1 MSTQPECQGNANAA
15 ASGAS
20 AGIPDS
26 AGTAEPAGISDAA
39 GITYSRDID
48 GAALDAHDVSYAVGT
63 AQLLEAVSLEVRGG
77 SLLGLIGPNG
87 AGKSTLL
94 KCISQLLAPAAGR
107 VSLDGTDLRGQ
118 SPQEI
123 ARHIALLPQ
132 STALN
137 FAFTCL
143 EVVLMG
149 RNPHLGRFQAEGAA
163 DRAIAQQ
170 SMRDTGAAEFVTRL
184 ITEVSAG
191 ERQRVLL
198 ARALTQQ
205 PRLLLLDE
213 PTAGLDVQHQLQV
226 FALIRD
232 LVRQGLT
239 AIAVVHDLNLAARFC
254 DRLVLLHRGK
264 VHARGRV
271 DDVLTPENLADVFGV
286 AAAVEPDPLLGVPR
300 VTVLAALDG
309 EREQASS
316 PNTADRKAARAA
328 LSRTAE

>member
-1 MSTQPECQGNANAA
+1 MSTSQE
-15 ASGAS
+15 
-20 AGIPDS
+20 
-26 AGTAEPAGISDAA
+26 SD
-39 GITYSRDID
+39 RVD
-48 GAALDAHDVSYAVGT
+48 GAALSAEDVSYSVGL
-63 AQLLEAVSLEVRGG
+63 AQLLEVVSLEVRPGT
-77 SLLGLIGPNG
+77 LLGLIGPNG

-94 KCISQLLAPAAGR
+94 KCISQLLAPTAGQVR
-107 VSLDGTDLRGQ
+107 LDGEDLDGR

-132 STALN
+132 STTLN

-149 RNPHLGRFQAEGAA
+149 RNPHLGRFQAEGAR
-163 DRAIAQQ
+163 DHAIAQQ
-170 SMRDTGAAEFVTRL
+170 SMADTDSAEFVTRL

-226 FALIRD
+226 FTLMRD

-239 AIAVVHDLNLAARFC
+239 AIAVVHDLNLAARYC
-254 DRLVLLHRGK
+254 DRLVLLDRGA
-264 VHARGRV
+264 VHARGSVR
-271 DDVLTPENLADVFGV
+271 DVLTPANLADVFN
-286 AAAVEPDPLLGVPR
+286 VEARVDRDPVLGVPR
-300 VTVLAALDG
+300 VTVLAALDRQQG
-309 EREQASS
+309 RR
-316 PNTADRKAARAA
+316 DGKARADSGRA
-328 LSRTAE
+328 VPSLA

>member
-1 MSTQPECQGNANAA
+1 MST
-15 ASGAS
+15 SSDS
-20 AGIPDS
+20 AGITDS
-26 AGTAEPAGISDAA
+26 RRIEGAELAA
-39 GITYSRDID
+39 Y
-48 GAALDAHDVSYAVGT
+48 DVSFAVGMT
-63 AQLLEAVSLEVRGG
+63 QLLEAVSLEVRSG

-94 KCISQLLAPAAGR
+94 KCISQLLSPTTGR
-107 VSLDGTDLRGQ
+107 VCLDGVDLRRQ

-132 STALN
+132 STTLN
-137 FAFTCL
+137 FAFSCL

-149 RNPHLGRFQAEGAA
+149 RNPHLGRFQAEGAH
-163 DRAIAQQ
+163 DRDLARQR
-170 SMRDTGAAEFVTRL
+170 MKDTETEEFVTRL

-226 FALIRD
+226 FTLIRS

-239 AIAVVHDLNLAARFC
+239 AVAVVHDLNLAARFC
-254 DRLVLLHRGK
+254 DRLMLLHRGK
-264 VHARGRV
+264 AHARGPV
-271 DDVLTPENLADVFGV
+271 SDVLTAENLADVFRV
-286 AAAVEPDPLLGVPR
+286 KATVEPDPALGVLR
-300 VTVLAALDG
+300 VTVLAALD
-309 EREQASS
+309 
-316 PNTADRKAARAA
+316 
-328 LSRTAE
+328 

>member
-1 MSTQPECQGNANAA
+1 MSDSPESERIA
-15 ASGAS
+15 
-20 AGIPDS
+20 
-26 AGTAEPAGISDAA
+26 
-39 GITYSRDID
+39 
-48 GAALDAHDVSYAVGT
+48 GAALEASDISYAVGM
-63 AQLLEAVSLEVRGG
+63 AQLLDAVSLEVRGG

-94 KCISQLLAPAAGR
+94 KCISQLLAPSTGQ
-107 VSLDGTDLRGQ
+107 VSLDGEDLRGR

-132 STALN
+132 STTLN

-149 RNPHLGRFQAEGAA
+149 RNPHLGRFQAEGAR
-163 DRAIAQQ
+163 DHAIAQQ
-170 SMRDTGAAEFVTRL
+170 SMVNTDSAEFVTRL

-226 FALIRD
+226 FTLIRD

-254 DRLVLLHRGK
+254 GRLVLLDRGK
-264 VHARGRV
+264 VHARGSVR
-271 DDVLTPENLADVFGV
+271 DVLTPENLASVFKV
-286 AAAVEPDPLLGVPR
+286 KATIERDPALGVPR

-309 EREQASS
+309 
-316 PNTADRKAARAA
+316 ARDSAGNA
-328 LSRTAE
+328 TGNG

>member
-1 MSTQPECQGNANAA
+1 MSASPE
-15 ASGAS
+15 
-20 AGIPDS
+20 
-26 AGTAEPAGISDAA
+26 SDHV
-39 GITYSRDID
+39 D
-48 GAALDAHDVSYAVGT
+48 GAALAAHEVSFTVGM
-63 AQLLEAVSLEVRGG
+63 AQLLEAVSLEVRPGT
-77 SLLGLIGPNG
+77 LLGLIGPNG

-94 KCISQLLAPAAGR
+94 KCISQLLAPTVGR
-107 VSLDGTDLRGQ
+107 VTLDDEDLRGR

-132 STALN
+132 STTLN

-149 RNPHLGRFQAEGAA
+149 RNPHLGRFQAEGAR
-163 DRAIAQQ
+163 DHAIAQQ
-170 SMRDTGAAEFVTRL
+170 SMTDTGSAEFVTRL

-226 FALIRD
+226 FTLIRD
-232 LVRQGLT
+232 LVGQGLT

-254 DRLVLLHRGK
+254 DRLVLLDRGR

-271 DDVLTPENLADVFGV
+271 RDVLTPENLASVFR
-286 AAAVEPDPLLGVPR
+286 VEATVERDPALGALR

-309 EREQASS
+309 ARDPAKD
-316 PNTADRKAARAA
+316 ADR
-328 LSRTAE
+328 

>member
-1 MSTQPECQGNANAA
+1 MSDVT
-15 ASGAS
+15 
-20 AGIPDS
+20 DS
-26 AGTAEPAGISDAA
+26 KH
-39 GITYSRDID
+39 ID
-48 GAALDAHDVSYAVGT
+48 GAALEASDVSFAVGM
-63 AQLLEAVSLEVRGG
+63 AQLLDAVSLEVRGG

-94 KCISQLLAPAAGR
+94 KCISQLLAPSTGQ
-107 VSLDGTDLRGQ
+107 VSLDGEDLRGR

-132 STALN
+132 STTLN

-149 RNPHLGRFQAEGAA
+149 RNPHLGRFEAEGAR
-163 DRAIAQQ
+163 DHAIAQQ
-170 SMRDTGAAEFVTRL
+170 SMANTDSEEFVTRL

-226 FALIRD
+226 FTLIRD
-232 LVRQGLT
+232 LVSQGLT
-239 AIAVVHDLNLAARFC
+239 AIAVVHDLNLAARYC
-254 DRLVLLHRGK
+254 DRLVLLDRGA
-264 VHARGRV
+264 VRARGRV
-271 DDVLTPENLADVFGV
+271 SDVLTPEHLADVFN
-286 AAAVEPDPLLGVPR
+286 VEATVDLDPALGVPR
-300 VTVLAALDG
+300 VTVIKALDG
-309 EREQASS
+309 KRAPTDGELTSS
-316 PNTADRKAARAA
+316 GDCVVPSLAHD
-328 LSRTAE
+328 

>member
-1 MSTQPECQGNANAA
+1 MSAMPGSEAV
-15 ASGAS
+15 
-20 AGIPDS
+20 
-26 AGTAEPAGISDAA
+26 
-39 GITYSRDID
+39 D
-48 GAALDAHDVSYAVGT
+48 GAALAAEDVSFAVGL
-63 AQLLEAVSLEVRGG
+63 AQLLEAVSLEVRRGT
-77 SLLGLIGPNG
+77 LLGLIGPNG

-94 KCISQLLAPAAGR
+94 KCISQLLTPDAGQVR
-107 VSLDGTDLRGQ
+107 LDGEDLRGR

-132 STALN
+132 STTLN

-163 DRAIAQQ
+163 DHAIAQQ
-170 SMRDTGAAEFVTRL
+170 SMTDTGSAEFVTRL

-226 FALIRD
+226 FSLIRA
-232 LVRQGLT
+232 LVGQGLT
-239 AIAVVHDLNLAARFC
+239 AIAVVHDLNLAARYC
-254 DRLVLLHRGK
+254 DRLVLLDRGA
-264 VHARGRV
+264 VHAQGFV
-271 DDVLTPENLADVFGV
+271 GDVLTPENLASVFGV
-286 AAAVEPDPLLGVPR
+286 EARIEHDPVLGVPR
-300 VTVLAALDG
+300 VTVIAPLDG
-309 EREQASS
+309 KPA
-316 PNTADRKAARAA
+316 PAAESKGCVSGRAA
-328 LSRTAE
+328 VTLARE

>member
-1 MSTQPECQGNANAA
+1 MSTVRE
-15 ASGAS
+15 
-20 AGIPDS
+20 
-26 AGTAEPAGISDAA
+26 SDHV
-39 GITYSRDID
+39 D
-48 GAALDAHDVSYAVGT
+48 GAALSAEDVSFAVGM
-63 AQLLEAVSLEVRGG
+63 AQLLEAVSLEVRPGT
-77 SLLGLIGPNG
+77 LLGLIGPNG

-94 KCISQLLAPAAGR
+94 KCISQLLAPTVGR
-107 VSLDGTDLRGQ
+107 VTLDNEDLRGR

-132 STALN
+132 STTLN

-149 RNPHLGRFQAEGAA
+149 RNPHLGRFQAEGAR
-163 DRAIAQQ
+163 DHAIAQQ
-170 SMRDTGAAEFVTRL
+170 SMVSTDSAEFVTRL

-226 FALIRD
+226 FTLISG

-239 AIAVVHDLNLAARFC
+239 AIAVVHDLNLAARYC
-254 DRLVLLHRGK
+254 DRLVLLDRGK

-271 DDVLTPENLADVFGV
+271 GDVLTPENLASVFR
-286 AAAVEPDPLLGVPR
+286 VEATVERDPALGVPR

-309 EREQASS
+309 ARGSAG
-316 PNTADRKAARAA
+316 DAAGNG
-328 LSRTAE
+328 

>member
-1 MSTQPECQGNANAA
+1 MS
-15 ASGAS
+15 
-20 AGIPDS
+20 ILPDS
-26 AGTAEPAGISDAA
+26 DRIE
-39 GITYSRDID
+39 
-48 GAALDAHDVSYAVGT
+48 GAALSANDVSFAVGM
-63 AQLLEAVSLEVRGG
+63 AQLLEAVSLEVRSG

-94 KCISQLLAPAAGR
+94 KCISQLLSPAAGQ
-107 VSLDGTDLRGQ
+107 VCLDGDDLRGR

-132 STALN
+132 SITLN

-149 RNPHLGRFQAEGAA
+149 RNPHLGRFQAEGAR
-163 DRAIAQQ
+163 DHAIARQ
-170 SMRDTGAAEFVTRL
+170 SMKNTGTEEFVTRL

-226 FALIRD
+226 FTLIRN

-239 AIAVVHDLNLAARFC
+239 AIAVVHDLNLAARYC
-254 DRLVLLHRGK
+254 DRLVLLDRGT
-264 VHARGRV
+264 VHARGLV
-271 DDVLTPENLADVFGV
+271 GDVLTPKNLADVFK
-286 AAAVEPDPLLGVPR
+286 VEATVERDPALGVPR
-300 VTVLAALDG
+300 VTVLAPLD
-309 EREQASS
+309 EEQS
-316 PNTADRKAARAA
+316 PAAATANHAIDRA
-328 LSRTAE
+328 TATLPRK

>member
-1 MSTQPECQGNANAA
+1 MNNS
-15 ASGAS
+15 S
-20 AGIPDS
+20 DS
-26 AGTAEPAGISDAA
+26 ARIE
-39 GITYSRDID
+39 
-48 GAALDAHDVSYAVGT
+48 GAALTAHDVSFAVGM

-94 KCISQLLAPAAGR
+94 KCISQLLSPTTGQ
-107 VSLDGTDLRGQ
+107 VCLDGVDLQRQ

-132 STALN
+132 STTLN
-137 FAFTCL
+137 FAFSCL

-149 RNPHLGRFQAEGAA
+149 RNPHLGRFQAEGAH
-163 DRAIAQQ
+163 DRAVAQQ
-170 SMRDTGAAEFVTRL
+170 SMKDTGTEEFLTRL

-226 FALIRD
+226 FTLIRS

-254 DRLVLLHRGK
+254 DRLVLLDRGS
-264 VHARGRV
+264 VHARGLV
-271 DDVLTPENLADVFGV
+271 SDVLTAENLASVFRV
-286 AAAVEPDPLLGVPR
+286 EATVEPDPALGVPR

-309 EREQASS
+309 EQT
-316 PNTADRKAARAA
+316 PPDTTAGEDVRRAA
-328 LSRTAE
+328 ALLAQD

>member
-1 MSTQPECQGNANAA
+1 VGL
-15 ASGAS
+15 
-20 AGIPDS
+20 
-26 AGTAEPAGISDAA
+26 AE
-39 GITYSRDID
+39 
-48 GAALDAHDVSYAVGT
+48 
-63 AQLLEAVSLEVRGG
+63 LLEAVSLEVRPGT
-77 SLLGLIGPNG
+77 LLGLIGPNG

-94 KCISQLLAPAAGR
+94 KCISQLLAPTTGQ
-107 VSLDGTDLRGQ
+107 VSLDGEDLRGRP
-118 SPQEI
+118 PQEI

-132 STALN
+132 STTLN

-149 RNPHLGRFQAEGAA
+149 RNPHLGRFQAEGTH
-163 DRAIAQQ
+163 DHAIAQQ
-170 SMRDTGAAEFVTRL
+170 RMADTGSAEFVTRL

-226 FALIRD
+226 FSLIRD

-254 DRLVLLHRGK
+254 DRLVLLNRGA

-271 DDVLTPENLADVFGV
+271 CDVLTPENLASVFKV
-286 AAAVEPDPLLGVPR
+286 EATVEPDPALDVPR
-300 VTVLAALDG
+300 VTVLAALNGQGNRIDATDG
-309 EREQASS
+309 EEFGQAAPSV
-316 PNTADRKAARAA
+316 AVD
-328 LSRTAE
+328 

>member
-1 MSTQPECQGNANAA
+1 MSIQ
-15 ASGAS
+15 
-20 AGIPDS
+20 PDS
-26 AGTAEPAGISDAA
+26 DRIE
-39 GITYSRDID
+39 
-48 GAALDAHDVSYAVGT
+48 GAALSANDVSYAVGM

-94 KCISQLLAPAAGR
+94 KCISQLLSPAAGQ
-107 VSLDGTDLRGQ
+107 VCLDGDDLRGR

-132 STALN
+132 STTLN

-149 RNPHLGRFQAEGAA
+149 RNPHLGRFQAEGAR
-163 DRAIAQQ
+163 DHAIARQ
-170 SMRDTGAAEFVTRL
+170 SMKNTGTEEFVTRL

-226 FALIRD
+226 FTLIRN

-239 AIAVVHDLNLAARFC
+239 AIAVVHDLNLAARYC
-254 DRLVLLHRGK
+254 DRLVLLDRGT
-264 VHARGRV
+264 VHARGLV
-271 DDVLTPENLADVFGV
+271 GDVLTPKNLADVFK
-286 AAAVEPDPLLGVPR
+286 VEATVEEDQALGVPR
-300 VTVLAALDG
+300 VTVLAPLD
-309 EREQASS
+309 EEQS
-316 PNTADRKAARAA
+316 PAAATADHAIDRAA
-328 LSRTAE
+328 ATLPRK

>member
-1 MSTQPECQGNANAA
+1 MSTRPE
-15 ASGAS
+15 S
-20 AGIPDS
+20 
-26 AGTAEPAGISDAA
+26 E
-39 GITYSRDID
+39 DID
-48 GAALDAHDVSYAVGT
+48 GAALSATDVSYAVGM
-63 AQLLEAVSLEVRGG
+63 AQLLDAVSLEVRGG

-94 KCISQLLAPAAGR
+94 KCISQLLAPTIGQ
-107 VSLDGTDLRGQ
+107 VSLDGEDLRGRP
-118 SPQEI
+118 PQEI

-149 RNPHLGRFQAEGAA
+149 RNPHLGRFQAEGAR
-163 DRAIAQQ
+163 DHAIAQQ
-170 SMRDTGAAEFVTRL
+170 SMTDTGSAEFVTRL

-226 FALIRD
+226 FTLIRD

-239 AIAVVHDLNLAARFC
+239 AIAVVHDLNLAARYC
-254 DRLVLLHRGK
+254 DRLVLLDRGA
-264 VHARGRV
+264 VHARGQV
-271 DDVLTPENLADVFGV
+271 SDVLTPQNLADVFNV
-286 AAAVEPDPLLGVPR
+286 AATVDHDPVLGAPR
-300 VTVLAALDG
+300 VTIVAALDEEHDRTHG
-309 EREQASS
+309 E
-316 PNTADRKAARAA
+316 DRAA
-328 LSRTAE
+328 GDRAVPSLAQD

>member
-1 MSTQPECQGNANAA
+1 M
-15 ASGAS
+15 
-20 AGIPDS
+20 
-26 AGTAEPAGISDAA
+26 
-39 GITYSRDID
+39 
-48 GAALDAHDVSYAVGT
+48 
-63 AQLLEAVSLEVRGG
+63 AQLLEAVSLEVRSG

-94 KCISQLLAPAAGR
+94 KCISQLLAPDSGR
-107 VSLDGTDLRGQ
+107 VCLDGADLRGQ

-132 STALN
+132 STTLN

-149 RNPHLGRFQAEGAA
+149 RNPHLGRFQAEGAG

-170 SMRDTGAAEFVTRL
+170 SMRDTGVEEFVTRL

-232 LVRQGLT
+232 LVGQGLT

-254 DRLVLLHRGK
+254 DRLVLLHRGN
-264 VHARGRV
+264 VHARGPV
-271 DDVLTPENLADVFGV
+271 DDVLTPENLATVFGV
-286 AAAVEPDPLLGVPR
+286 AAAVEQDPLLGVPR

-309 EREQASS
+309 EREQASI
-316 PNTADRKAARAA
+316 PKTADGEAERTA
-328 LSRTAE
+328 LSRARE

>member
-1 MSTQPECQGNANAA
+1 MSTSQE
-15 ASGAS
+15 
-20 AGIPDS
+20 
-26 AGTAEPAGISDAA
+26 SD
-39 GITYSRDID
+39 RVD
-48 GAALDAHDVSYAVGT
+48 GAALSAEDVSYTVGL
-63 AQLLEAVSLEVRGG
+63 AQLLEVVSLEVRPGT
-77 SLLGLIGPNG
+77 LLGLIGPNG

-94 KCISQLLAPAAGR
+94 KCISQLLAPSTGQVR
-107 VSLDGTDLRGQ
+107 LDGEDLDGR

-132 STALN
+132 STTLN

-149 RNPHLGRFQAEGAA
+149 RNPHLGRFQAEGTR
-163 DRAIAQQ
+163 DHAIAQQ
-170 SMRDTGAAEFVTRL
+170 SMADTDSAEFVTRL

-226 FALIRD
+226 FTLMRD

-239 AIAVVHDLNLAARFC
+239 AIAVVHDLNLAARYC
-254 DRLVLLHRGK
+254 DRLVLLDRGA
-264 VHARGRV
+264 VHARGSVR
-271 DDVLTPENLADVFGV
+271 DVLTPANLADVFN
-286 AAAVEPDPLLGVPR
+286 VEARVDRDPVLGVPR
-300 VTVLAALDG
+300 VTVLAALDRQQG
-309 EREQASS
+309 RR
-316 PNTADRKAARAA
+316 DGKARADSERA
-328 LSRTAE
+328 VPSLA

>member
-1 MSTQPECQGNANAA
+1 MSASPE
-15 ASGAS
+15 
-20 AGIPDS
+20 
-26 AGTAEPAGISDAA
+26 SDHV
-39 GITYSRDID
+39 D
-48 GAALDAHDVSYAVGT
+48 GAALAAQDVSFTVGM
-63 AQLLEAVSLEVRGG
+63 AQLLEAVSLEVRPGT
-77 SLLGLIGPNG
+77 LLGLIGPNG

-94 KCISQLLAPAAGR
+94 KCISQLLAPTVGR
-107 VSLDGTDLRGQ
+107 VTLDDEDLRGR

-132 STALN
+132 STTLN

-149 RNPHLGRFQAEGAA
+149 RNPHLGRFQAEGAR
-163 DRAIAQQ
+163 DHAIAQQ
-170 SMRDTGAAEFVTRL
+170 SMTDTGSAEFVTRL

-226 FALIRD
+226 FTLIRD
-232 LVRQGLT
+232 LVGQGLT

-254 DRLVLLHRGK
+254 DRLVLLDRGK
-264 VHARGRV
+264 VHAWGRV
-271 DDVLTPENLADVFGV
+271 RDVLTPENLASVFR
-286 AAAVEPDPLLGVPR
+286 VEATVERDPALGALR

-309 EREQASS
+309 
-316 PNTADRKAARAA
+316 ARGPAKDA
-328 LSRTAE
+328 TGNR

>member
-1 MSTQPECQGNANAA
+1 
-15 ASGAS
+15 
-20 AGIPDS
+20 
-26 AGTAEPAGISDAA
+26 
-39 GITYSRDID
+39 
-48 GAALDAHDVSYAVGT
+48 
-63 AQLLEAVSLEVRGG
+63 RG
-77 SLLGLIGPNG
+77 
-87 AGKSTLL
+87 
-94 KCISQLLAPAAGR
+94 R
-107 VSLDGTDLRGQ
+107 

-132 STALN
+132 STTLN

-149 RNPHLGRFQAEGAA
+149 RNPHLGRFQAEGAR
-163 DRAIAQQ
+163 DHAIAEQ
-170 SMRDTGAAEFVTRL
+170 SMTATGSAEFVTRL

-226 FALIRD
+226 FTLIGG

-239 AIAVVHDLNLAARFC
+239 AIAVVHDLNLAARYC
-254 DRLVLLHRGK
+254 DRLVLLDRGK
-264 VHARGRV
+264 VHARGSVR
-271 DDVLTPENLADVFGV
+271 DVLTPENLASVFK
-286 AAAVEPDPLLGVPR
+286 VEATVERDPALGVPR

-309 EREQASS
+309 ARDSAG
-316 PNTADRKAARAA
+316 AA
-328 LSRTAE
+328 TGNG